1 MVMSA
6 LAEPRT
12 DQYEDFF
19 ATLSDEGFR
28 PYEYQTKV
36 AEALWHREN
45 VVLRAPTGAGKTAA
59 TLAPF
64 LFSSRAIGVARLIY
78 ALPLRSLA
86 QGIYEEAVQLCRRLG
101 NDRQVKLQTGE
112 QPDDPFF
119 TLGDIVVTTYDQV
132 LSGLLCGPYGLP
144 DKLRNINGA
153 IAAGNLIIFDEFHL
167 METNRAFLTA
177 AACLQMFGR
186 ATRSVWMTATATNP
200 LSDLLNR
207 ELSAVTIEPSNA
219 ELSALPSVAMVS
231 RRIQKEEGPL
241 SAAAILAHPH
251 SRSVVIVNRVKRAQE
266 LGRQVAE
273 LARQRGLTLPVEVL
287 HARFFGPDRKTKQE
301 NLKARYGPKSQSPA
315 ILITTQVVEAGINI
329 SCEHLHTEICPMNAL
344 VQRGGRCARFPGETG
359 TIHVYNLDPGAALPY
374 DRAALL
380 AAWALLP
387 NEPVDLNPT
396 TAAEWVETLHRPE
409 DEVTLQR
416 FKPNKR
422 RQECADRIWNSII
435 GQSQGGVADLIR
447 EQSDSI
453 RVVVCDDPRGRTP
466 GEMEGVSLYRNQLR
480 RLTEVGPV
488 WVFDTDQGWIET
500 SDSSAVDRSY
510 AAAVR
515 RSWARYTKE
524 YGLELGFAGDCESPA
539 RQLPARP
546 GYPAFKREAWVHHTT
561 CVMAEAR
568 RRLAAEAPLNSL
580 LAESLGASLPKL
592 VDWSAALHDLGK
604 LQEQWQAWAEAAQRA
619 RDPLYRHS
627 ELLAHTDFDS
637 SNPNDRAL
645 SRTMRPARP
654 HHSAASAY
662 YGFRLLENT
671 EPDLSLIA
679 RTACISAVL
688 GHHGGWAE
696 DTILQLHPRWGQ
708 DFENV
713 QSSNKKVMLQTPS
726 VATVRR
732 LWTSVSSIKLEFPG
746 WWPLAAY
753 LMRTL
758 RLSDQL
764 ATEEGSQDG

>member
-1 MVMSA
+1 MSA
-6 LAEPRT
+6 PAEPRT

-19 ATLSDEGFR
+19 ATLSDEGFH
-28 PYEYQTKV
+28 PYEYQTRV
-36 AEALWHREN
+36 AEALWRREN
-45 VVLRAPTGAGKTAA
+45 VVLRAPTGAGKTVAA
-59 TLAPF
+59 LAPF
-64 LFSSRAIGVARLIY
+64 LFSSRAIGVARVIY

-101 NDRQVKLQTGE
+101 NDLQVRLQTGE

-167 METNRAFLTA
+167 METNRAFVTA

-186 ATRSVWMTATATNP
+186 ATRSIWMTATATNP

-207 ELSAVTIEPSNA
+207 ELSAVTIELSKP

-241 SAAAILAHPH
+241 SAAAILAYPH

-273 LARQRGLTLPVEVL
+273 LACQRGLTLPVEVL

-315 ILITTQVVEAGINI
+315 ILITTQVIEAGINI

-359 TIHVYNLDPGAALPY
+359 TIHVYNLDPSAALPY
-374 DRAALL
+374 DRAPLL

-396 TAAEWVETLHRPE
+396 TASEWVETLHRPE

-422 RQECADRIWNSII
+422 RQECEDRIWNSII

-447 EQSDSI
+447 GQSDSI
-453 RVVVCDDPRGRTP
+453 RVVICDDPRSRTP
-466 GEMEGVSLYRNQLR
+466 GEMEGVSLYRSQLR
-480 RLTEVGPV
+480 RLTEAGQI
-488 WVFDTDQGWIET
+488 WVFDADQGWIET
-500 SDSSAVDRSY
+500 SDASAVDRSY
-510 AAAVR
+510 VAAIK
-515 RSWARYTKE
+515 RSSARYTKE
-524 YGLELGFAGDCESPA
+524 FGLELAVPGDCQSPA
-539 RQLPARP
+539 RQLPERP
-546 GYPAFKREAWVHHTT
+546 GYKPLKREPWVRHTR
-561 CVMAEAR
+561 CVVEEAR
-568 RRLAAEAPLNSL
+568 RRLAAEASPDSV
-580 LAESLGASLPKL
+580 LAASFGNFLPKL
-592 VDWSAALHDLGK
+592 VDWAAALHDLGK
-604 LQEQWQAWAEAAQRA
+604 LQAQWQEWAEAAQRA

-637 SNPNDRAL
+637 GNINDRAL
-645 SRTMRPARP
+645 ARTIRPARP

-662 YGFRLLENT
+662 YGLRILEHM
-671 EPDLSLIA
+671 EPHLPLTA
-679 RTACISAVL
+679 RAACISAVL

-696 DTILQLHPRWGQ
+696 DNILQLHPRWEQ
-708 DFENV
+708 HLRSV
-713 QSSNKKVMLQTPS
+713 QPSIGHLTIQTPS
-726 VATVRR
+726 AAVVRR
-732 LWTSVSSIKLEFPG
+732 LWAELSSIKLQFG
-746 WWPLAAY
+746 VWWPLAAY
-753 LMRTL
+753 LTRSL